1 MTAILA
7 FADLETSG
15 LADHHEPWEIAFI
28 LRIPL
33 VEPIRA
39 RFLVYPERM
48 DLADGKALEIGRF
61 HERTEGVQLGLAGHV
76 YNLENP
82 HEKPTWSDAPALAK
96 WVANALDGAVLIG
109 SNAQFDSRML
119 RLFLARHGLKPTWH
133 YRPVDV
139 GAMAYG
145 YLCGQRAAYRDAG
158 VMFTDG
164 PDIPS
169 LPWNSTELAKALGI
183 DRAGLHEALPD
194 AEFAMAVF
202 DAVTGGGA

>member
-1 MTAILA
+1 MSARLCFVDVESTG
-7 FADLETSG
+7 LE
-15 LADHHEPWEIAFI
+15 DHHEPWEIGFV
-28 LRIPL
+28 LRDL
-33 VEPIRA
+33 DEPTEDRW
-39 RFLVYPERM
+39 RFFVRPERM
-48 DLADGKALEIGRF
+48 DLADPEALEIGRF
-61 HERTEGVQLGLAGHV
+61 HERTADVAKGLGTAWWVPGMRTTWTQPAELAE
-76 YNLENP
+76 YLR
-82 HEKPTWSDAPALAK
+82 LL
-96 WVANALDGAVLIG
+96 LDGVVLIG

-183 DRAGLHEALPD
+183 ERVGLHEALPD

-202 DAVTGGGA
+202 DAVTGSAV